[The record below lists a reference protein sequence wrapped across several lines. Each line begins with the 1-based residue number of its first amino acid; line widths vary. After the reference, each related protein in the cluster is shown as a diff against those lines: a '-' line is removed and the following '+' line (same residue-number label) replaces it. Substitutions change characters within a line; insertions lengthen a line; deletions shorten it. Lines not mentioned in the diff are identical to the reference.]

1 MSKNA
6 NEQEINQKRLIQN
19 LDKFKKIFDE
29 WRIWE
34 RFKKT
39 IFEYKIVHIFLVDKE
54 INKYMIEKNNCPNR
68 EINLISWHICR
79 IN

>member
-19 LDKFKKIFDE
+19 LDKFKKVFDE

-54 INKYMIEKNNCPNR
+54 ANKYMIE
-68 EINLISWHICR
+68 
-79 IN
+79 